1 MNENQSLIS
10 LQKYLFRSGLLVSPA
25 GFTAGALLS
34 FSFYDQPRPSE
45 WIGVG
50 ITGLILAVSITLV
63 FAYLVGY
70 SRFIRPSNTVIEHIR
85 KVARKDLSDEIS
97 IEKLGYMEPLA
108 HHVNHM
114 IHENNVHL
122 RNLIALTDELDG
134 ILLSHKERFF
144 VIETSGTTIESLMSQ
159 NEQRLHITIET
170 LQAFTRSLKGLSE
183 QSSVLGK
190 FAEETIR
197 DTEGL
202 ESKMGDNQQAAAKVE
217 QYMKEM
223 ETQFDA
229 LQEKFSRFQ
238 SRVSLITG
246 ALEEIQS
253 ISSKT
258 NLLSLNARIEAERA
272 GEQGKG
278 FAVVADE
285 VRQLAE
291 QSTQAASSIHEMAE
305 EIEKEANAV
314 QQSLSLEK
322 QKTKEGAHV
331 YQMLNK
337 EMNELSSYFDAV
349 TTRNKH
355 VLRDIGRMD
364 QQLSETKEEADRH
377 LEEMDETADVYKMLH
392 HHIEDIL
399 SSIDAYKHENQ
410 GVREMFESLREHT
423 MSYTVKQE

>member
-1 MNENQSLIS
+1 
-10 LQKYLFRSGLLVSPA
+10 
-25 GFTAGALLS
+25 
-34 FSFYDQPRPSE
+34 
-45 WIGVG
+45 
-50 ITGLILAVSITLV
+50 
-63 FAYLVGY
+63 
-70 SRFIRPSNTVIEHIR
+70 
-85 KVARKDLSDEIS
+85 
-97 IEKLGYMEPLA
+97 
-108 HHVNHM
+108 
-114 IHENNVHL
+114 
-122 RNLIALTDELDG
+122 
-134 ILLSHKERFF
+134 
-144 VIETSGTTIESLMSQ
+144 
-159 NEQRLHITIET
+159 
-170 LQAFTRSLKGLSE
+170 
-183 QSSVLGK
+183 
-190 FAEETIR
+190 
-197 DTEGL
+197 
-202 ESKMGDNQQAAAKVE
+202 
-217 QYMKEM
+217 M